1 MITPSVNDV
10 DFDARQDVP
19 YYEPS
24 TWILRRPDA
33 PELDADRILATYR
46 HATRDALREMRYET
60 PRLTAINVIYD
71 IVQAL
76 REKYR
81 SE

>member
-1 MITPSVNDV
+1 MDV
-10 DFDARQDVP
+10 DIDFDARQDVP
-19 YYEPS
+19 YYEPM
-24 TWILRRPDA
+24 TWVLPRRSFTF
-33 PELDADRILATYR
+33 DADRLVAEYR
-46 HATRDALREMRYET
+46 HATRDTLATMRYET